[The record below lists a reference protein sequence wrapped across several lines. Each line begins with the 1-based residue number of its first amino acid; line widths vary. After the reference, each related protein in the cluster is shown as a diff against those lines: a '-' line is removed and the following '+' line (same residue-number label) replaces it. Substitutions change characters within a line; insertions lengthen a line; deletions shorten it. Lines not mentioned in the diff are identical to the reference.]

1 MTKVLVVDDDLNI
14 QRVLVF
20 ALKQEG
26 YEVMVAADGGVFN
39 FGNQFFGSLGA
50 TTLANPIVSIAPS
63 YNTVGQPN
71 GYWMLDAGGLIYA
84 FGAAWAP

>member
-1 MTKVLVVDDDLNI
+1 MGGSPLNKPVVGM
-14 QRVLVF
+14 V
-20 ALKQEG
+20 ASGTG
-26 YEVMVAADGGVFN
+26 YMMVAADGGVFN

-50 TTLANPIVSIAPS
+50 TPPANPIVSIAPS

-71 GYWMLDAGGLIYA
+71 GYWMLDASGLIYA